1 MIPLSDNAMVMKV
14 SELNGSVL
22 LGPGL
27 LLVGLPLTKF
37 FVESGKREIGP
48 NHRRENASLAKKS
61 F

>member
-1 MIPLSDNAMVMKV
+1 MIPLSDNGDESFRIVKGLV
-14 SELNGSVL
+14 VP
-22 LGPGL
+22 GPEL

-37 FVESGKREIGP
+37 FVESGKRQIGP

>member
-1 MIPLSDNAMVMKV
+1 MIPLSDNGDERIV
-14 SELNGSVL
+14 NGLVV
-22 LGPGL
+22 PAL

-37 FVESGKREIGP
+37 FVESGKRQIGP

>member
-1 MIPLSDNAMVMKV
+1 MMPLSDDGDDSFRIV
-14 SELNGSVL
+14 NGSVL

-37 FVESGKREIGP
+37 FVESGKRQIGP

>member
-1 MIPLSDNAMVMKV
+1 MIPLIDNGDESFRNV
-14 SELNGSVL
+14 NGL
-22 LGPGL
+22 LVPGL

-37 FVESGKREIGP
+37 FVESGQLQIGP

>member
-1 MIPLSDNAMVMKV
+1 MMPLSDDGDDSFRIV
-14 SELNGSVL
+14 NGLVV
-22 LGPGL
+22 PAL
-27 LLVGLPLTKF
+27 LLVSLPLTKF

>member
-1 MIPLSDNAMVMKV
+1 MMPLSDDGDDSFRIV
-14 SELNGSVL
+14 NGL
-22 LGPGL
+22 LVPAL

-37 FVESGKREIGP
+37 FVESGKRQIGP